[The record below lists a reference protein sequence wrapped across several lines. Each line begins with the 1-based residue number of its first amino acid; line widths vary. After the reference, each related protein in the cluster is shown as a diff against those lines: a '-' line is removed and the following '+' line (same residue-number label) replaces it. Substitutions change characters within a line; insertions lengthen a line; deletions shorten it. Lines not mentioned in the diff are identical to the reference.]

1 MYNDPACKPWTSRRW
16 APLGYSSRGEVA
28 REIQKQ
34 DERKLEEAGEIAR
47 GSDETHVDDQDGLRN
62 KATKA

>member
-1 MYNDPACKPWTSRRW
+1 MGTTGLLKP
-16 APLGYSSRGEVA
+16 GGSSA
-28 REIQKQ
+28 RDTKQ

-47 GSDETHVDDQDGLRN
+47 GSDETNLDDQDGLRN

>member
-1 MYNDPACKPWTSRRW
+1 MTERANRGHRQWGPQ
-16 APLGYSSRGEVA
+16 GYSSREEVA

-34 DERKLEEAGEIAR
+34 DERKLQEAVEIAR
-47 GSDETHVDDQDGLRN
+47 GSDETHLDDQDGLRN